1 MSTEPL
7 QPLDSALAAPLLRGL
22 RDVMARH
29 GALTLRA
36 RAGQTGHLALGAG
49 GMVHPVALHLTWAH
63 PDDLSRLRQAAALP
77 AEVKLEGERDEMT
90 FYADLLMALLRVN
103 VGRAE
108 VRAGKPPRF
117 RARRAGAR
125 RRGFRGRGHRLCPP
139 AGLTRHGSSESP
151 RLSRGSL
158 FWRTL

>member
-36 RAGQTGHLALGAG
+36 RAGEAGALALGAG
-49 GMVHPVALHLTWAH
+49 GVAHPVALHLTWAH
-63 PDDLSRLRQAAALP
+63 PDDLPRLRQAAALP
-77 AEVKLEGERDEMT
+77 ADVRLEEERDEAT

-108 VRAGKPPRF
+108 FGEGSRLAFVPDTREPGGVAFVGEGIVFAPRQ
-117 RARRAGAR
+117 A
-125 RRGFRGRGHRLCPP
+125 
-139 AGLTRHGSSESP
+139 
-151 RLSRGSL
+151 
-158 FWRTL
+158 